1 MTETMQQYNQAETN
15 RLIRAELKASYPGTS
30 FTVRASNGAGITQ
43 TVISW
48 EICYRP
54 TSAEFDGYYSPE
66 TCELEA
72 GPSEAEID
80 ALAAPY
86 SSWQWAGDDGVR
98 DHAPER
104 LVATEAG
111 ELPRLVRYGAGN
123 VTGYP
128 RYRNV
133 DL

>member
-1 MTETMQQYNQAETN
+1 MTETIQPYSQAETS
-15 RLIRAELKASYPGTS
+15 RLIRAELKASYPGTI

-43 TVISW
+43 TVIGW
-48 EICYRP
+48 EIRYRP

-72 GPSEAEID
+72 GPTEAEID
-80 ALAAPY
+80 ALAARF
-86 SSWQWAGDDGVR
+86 SSWEWAGDDGVR
-98 DHAPER
+98 EHAPER
-104 LVATEAG
+104 LVATEVG

-123 VTGYP
+123 VAAYP

>member
-1 MTETMQQYNQAETN
+1 MTATTPP
-15 RLIRAELKASYPGTS
+15 KPASWRS
-30 FTVRASNGAGITQ
+30 
-43 TVISW
+43 
-48 EICYRP
+48 
-54 TSAEFDGYYSPE
+54 
-66 TCELEA
+66 

-80 ALAAPY
+80 ALAARY
-86 SSWQWAGDDGVR
+86 SSWEWAGDDGVR

-123 VTGYP
+123 VTAYP
-128 RYRNV
+128 RYRNI

>member
-1 MTETMQQYNQAETN
+1 MTEIMQQYSQAETN
-15 RLIRAELKASYPGTS
+15 RLIRAELKARYPGTT

-48 EICYRP
+48 EIRYRP
-54 TSAEFDGYYSPE
+54 TSTEFDGYYSPE
-66 TCELEA
+66 TCELA
-72 GPSEAEID
+72 SGPSEAEVD
-80 ALAAPY
+80 ALATRY
-86 SSWQWAGDDGVR
+86 SSWEWAGDDGVR
-98 DHAPER
+98 GHAPER

-111 ELPRLVRYGAGN
+111 RLPQLVRYGAGN
-123 VTGYP
+123 VRAYP